1 MDTNASHQTEKEL
14 LGAILK
20 DGSTFA
26 RVIDVLPVDAFSSVM
41 CADIYKAMRDV
52 YEAGLTI
59 DAVTVG
65 DQLERRGRLVE
76 VYHDIFTGRLA
87 LGKLRELGH
96 PKNVASY
103 ALNVSDY
110 YGKRTLT
117 TIAGTVAEW
126 SANGRRA
133 NAIITDARKL
143 LDELET
149 GVGAGNSRAVSAAEV
164 ASRSYDEAVS
174 ASGGGDKN
182 YLPTGITALDKWF
195 KLRRKN
201 LTIVAA
207 RPSQGKTAFLV
218 TIALNNALDK
228 VQNNRGGKVLFIS
241 MEMSVE
247 ELGARFTSQLSGIP
261 ASRIIDGQM
270 SEEEWESYTQAIERL
285 ESLKDILII
294 SDVAAMT
301 LAQIRNEA
309 RIHLTGENNLLLVDY
324 LQLASSGK
332 NKQNRV
338 DEVGEIARGL
348 KILAQDRDL
357 SVLAAAQ
364 LSRSIETR
372 ADKRPMLSDLRESGS
387 IEQDANN
394 VLFLYRD
401 EGDDIAAGSVSPVQ
415 TRKIIV
421 AKQRNGA
428 TSYDVGKGDVIVSW
442 NSPIMRFENV
452 DIRTI
457 SL

>member
-1 MDTNASHQTEKEL
+1 MDTASHQQEKEL
-14 LGAILK
+14 IGAILK
-20 DGSTFA
+20 DGSTFS
-26 RVIDVLPVDAFSSVM
+26 RVLDVLPAAAFGSMM
-41 CADIYKAMRDV
+41 CADIYKAMIDV
-52 YEAGLTI
+52 YDAGLTI

-65 DQLERRGRLVE
+65 DQLERRGRLEE

-96 PKNVASY
+96 PKHVASY

-110 YGKRTLT
+110 YGKRSLT
-117 TIAGTVAEW
+117 SIAGTVAKW

-149 GVGAGNSRAVSAAEV
+149 GVGAGNSKAVSAAEV
-164 ASRSYDEAVS
+164 ASRSYDEAVAAS
-174 ASGGGDKN
+174 AGGVKN
-182 YLPTGITALDKWF
+182 YLPTGIQALDKWF

-201 LTIVAA
+201 LTIIAA

-228 VQNNRGGKVLFIS
+228 LQNNISGKVLFIS

-247 ELGARFTSQLSGIP
+247 ELGARFTAQLSGIP

-270 SEEEWESYTQAIERL
+270 NEAEWESYTQAIERL
-285 ESLKDILII
+285 ESLKHILII

-301 LAQIRNEA
+301 IAQIRNEA
-309 RIHLTGENNLLLVDY
+309 RIHLREGEENILLVDY

-332 NKQNRV
+332 NKTSRV

-372 ADKRPMLSDLRESGS
+372 ADKRPQLSDLRESGS

-401 EGDDIAAGSVSPVQ
+401 DGDDIAAGSVSPVQ
-415 TRKIIV
+415 VRKIIV

-428 TSYDVGKGDVIVSW
+428 TSYDVGKGDVVVSW
-442 NSPIMRFENV
+442 NAPIMQFENV